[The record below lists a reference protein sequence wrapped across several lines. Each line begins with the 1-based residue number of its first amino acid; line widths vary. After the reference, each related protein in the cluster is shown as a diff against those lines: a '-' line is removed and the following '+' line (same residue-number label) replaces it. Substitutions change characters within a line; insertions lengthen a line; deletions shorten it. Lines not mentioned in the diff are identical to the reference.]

1 MNFKIFAR
9 KFGGQFA
16 PELGGQFNRYMH
28 FTLNQSVFCLKKLNV
43 LVHRD
48 EDSQQMF
55 RLGVKLI

>member
-28 FTLNQSVFCLKKLNV
+28 KAHKNNKIGKIFKQ
-43 LVHRD
+43 
-48 EDSQQMF
+48 
-55 RLGVKLI
+55 IP